1 MGINIMLSKKNFLV
15 VNFLLLSFCHHA
27 QADTLSLDEFIIKLL
42 EHNPGVQRILA
53 DEEIAK
59 ARLKSSYGIED
70 SVLSSSLSFVHAEPN
85 QITGKEATDMDSR
98 QFSASLDRRFV
109 NTGTQL
115 SLSYQNIGT
124 EQSPS
129 ALIAGA
135 QYYQPSLTLK
145 LTQPLLKNAGG
156 LQDKLNINLD
166 RLGLELT
173 RLSVR
178 EELESYITQLAT
190 LYLDWYLSY
199 QEMII
204 LKDVYEQVQ
213 EQQNVVNLKVKRQV
227 SENYELLRV
236 QETRQDY
243 YSRWQQA
250 IGKYSGLTHQVV
262 NQLGTS
268 GINLSENSEPVDPA
282 DSKIMNADKTISRT
296 SRYLMDTS
304 RLKNILNLT
313 KSKQIELLKVKLNA
327 QKPELNL
334 SFGYTK
340 HGVGDSFSD
349 AHNNSD
355 RDDYSIMLQY
365 RHAIGNRSSEGKY
378 EEQVAVARKVESDA
392 QQRLINAKSSLE
404 NLSAQAEKL
413 EVAIDSSSKK
423 IKLANRKIKQEYRI
437 YKIGRFDLFQ
447 LLQDQKTQL
456 ESRINKIQLQIQLLK
471 IELNIGEL
479 LDRNLD
485 IYSVEKV
492 NGLDNE

>member
-1 MGINIMLSKKNFLV
+1 MRINIMLGKKNFHVAHL
-15 VNFLLLSFCHHA
+15 LLLSFCQLA
-27 QADTLSLDEFIIKLL
+27 QADTLSLDEYIAKVL
-42 EHNPGVQRILA
+42 EYNPGVHRILA
-53 DEEIAK
+53 DEEIAN
-59 ARLKSSYGIED
+59 ARLKSSYGIVD
-70 SVLSSSLSFVHAEPN
+70 SVLSSSLSLAHGEPN
-85 QITGKEATDMDSR
+85 QITGKEVMDMDNR
-98 QFSASLDRRFV
+98 QFSVSLDRRFA
-109 NTGTQL
+109 NIGTQL

-156 LQDKLNINLD
+156 LQDQLNINLD

-204 LKDVYEQVQ
+204 LKDVYEQVKEQ
-213 EQQNVVNLKVKRQV
+213 EKVVNLKVKRQV
-227 SENYELLRV
+227 AENYELLRV

-250 IGKYSGLTHQVV
+250 MGKYSGLTHQVV
-262 NQLGTS
+262 NQLGAS
-268 GINLSENSEPVDPA
+268 AINLSENSKPVDPA
-282 DSKIMNADKTISRT
+282 DSKIMTADKIITRT
-296 SRYLMDTS
+296 TRYLMDIS
-304 RLKNILNLT
+304 RLKNILSLT
-313 KSKQIELLKVKLNA
+313 KSQQIELLKAKLNA

-334 SFGYTK
+334 SVGYTK
-340 HGVGDSFSD
+340 HGVGDSISD
-349 AHNNSD
+349 AHSNIERS
-355 RDDYSIMLQY
+355 DYSVMLQY
-365 RHAIGNRSSEGKY
+365 KQAIGNRSSEGKY
-378 EEQVAVARKVESDA
+378 EEQVAVARKVEADA
-392 QQRLINAKSSLE
+392 QQRLINAKSNLE

-413 EVAIDSSSKK
+413 EVAVDSSSKK
-423 IKLANRKIKQEYRI
+423 IELANLKIKQEYRI
-437 YKIGRFDLFQ
+437 YKIGRLDLFQ
-447 LLQDQKTQL
+447 LLQDQKAQL

-471 IELNIGEL
+471 IELKIGEL

-485 IYSVEKV
+485 IYSTEKS
-492 NGLDNE
+492 